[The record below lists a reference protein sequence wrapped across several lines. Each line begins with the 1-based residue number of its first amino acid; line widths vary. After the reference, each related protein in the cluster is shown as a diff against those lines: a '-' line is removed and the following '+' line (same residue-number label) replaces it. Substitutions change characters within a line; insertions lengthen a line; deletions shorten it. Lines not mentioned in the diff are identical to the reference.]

1 MYLHHAWI
9 REAEALIQ
17 CLEPYWLRWLD
28 TPFVQIH
35 MVEGRTDEQREK
47 LAKLITDAVV
57 ETLQVQ
63 KESVWISFIDMP
75 KTHFATGG
83 VLRSKK

>member
-1 MYLHHAWI
+1 
-9 REAEALIQ
+9 
-17 CLEPYWLRWLD
+17 
-28 TPFVQIH
+28 

-47 LAKLITDAVV
+47 IAKAFTEALV
-57 ETLQVQ
+57 EIIGVP
-63 KESVWISFIDMP
+63 KDEVWIEFVDMP